1 MDHPHDGIRFEC
13 CGVWLSANDSVYIKE
28 VGQAIAGDVV
38 KEECYRVLTVFT
50 NICCDCVT
58 GMSMLKASR
67 PNVADQNAASSQ
79 WKWRKGSSLG
89 EIQYITAYWPGS
101 TKSPYYVSNKNMMR

>member
-1 MDHPHDGIRFEC
+1 M
-13 CGVWLSANDSVYIKE
+13 SANDSVYIKE

-58 GMSMLKASR
+58 GMSLLKASGR
-67 PNVADQNAASSQ
+67 TWQIRMPRLGFASSQ